1 MTEQQVPVVTI
12 DGPSGSGKGTLAKL
26 IAAELGFALLDS
38 GALYRVLGQAA
49 LKHAVSLDDESALA
63 ALAGALDLHFEVSD
77 ASDGVQVVL
86 EGEDISRQIRT
97 EQAGAT
103 ASVVAAIPA
112 VRTALLQRQRDFACL
127 PGLVADGRD
136 MGTVVF
142 PAAAAKFFLTA
153 SAEERAQRRYKQ
165 LIEKGFDASL
175 PVILEEVKARD
186 ARDMGRAV
194 APLKP
199 ADDALVL
206 DSTRLSIEQVRARV
220 VDHLKQLGIG
230 GA

>member
-1 MTEQQVPVVTI
+1 MSKQPPVITI

-49 LKHAVSLDDESALA
+49 VKHSVALDDDAGLA
-63 ALAGALDLHFEVSD
+63 ALAESLDLRFEVD
-77 ASDGVQVVL
+77 EAADGVQVVL

-103 ASVVAAIPA
+103 ASVVASIPA
-112 VRTALLQRQRDFACL
+112 VRAALLQRQRDFACL

-142 PAAAAKFFLTA
+142 PAAEAKFFLTA

-165 LIEKGFDASL
+165 LKEKGFDANL
-175 PVILEEVKARD
+175 PVILEEVMARD
-186 ARDMGRAV
+186 ARDTERAV

-199 ADDALVL
+199 AKDALVL
-206 DSTRLSIEQVRARV
+206 DSTQLSIEQVR
-220 VDHLKQLGIG
+220 LQIIKQLQQLGLIR
-230 GA
+230 A